1 MSFSISSCR
10 TSRIGT
16 KKRKRRSSAVISL
29 RKSGYS
35 AASSGLSGRMKT
47 FSPSR
52 KVMWRSSKAAT
63 GSREDG
69 LSMRHQYGNRHR
81 FQETE
86 RGTPKHKF
94 AQARMAI
101 ATHYDHVG
109 GGIRRV
115 REDGGG
121 HVYVGRRDAFDV
133 HLETV
138 PGKMLTKIGAGYF
151 IAFAW
156 LVGDDHDLDLF
167 RLFQQRQGIGDG
179 ARGGAPAVP
188 ADHHALKFRRAF
200 LDERH
205 EDHGAPGLEQHTF
218 VDDLVS
224 RRFLPVG
231 LANDDQ
237 IEAPP
242 DTSDLIRGAR

>member
-35 AASSGLSGRMKT
+35 AASSGLSGRRKT

-81 FQETE
+81 FQETK
-86 RGTPKHKF
+86 RGASEHEF

-101 ATHYDHVG
+101 ATHDDHVG

-115 REDGGG
+115 REDRGG
-121 HVYVGRRDAFDV
+121 HVDVRRRDAFDI
-133 HLETV
+133 HLETM
-138 PGKMLTKIGAGYF
+138 PGEMLPKIGAGDF
-151 IAFAW
+151 VAFAR
-156 LVGDDHDLDLF
+156 LVGDDHHLDLLC
-167 RLFQQRQGIGDG
+167 LFQQRQGISDR
-179 ARGGAPAVP
+179 ARGGA
-188 ADHHALKFRRAF
+188 
-200 LDERH
+200 
-205 EDHGAPGLEQHTF
+205 
-218 VDDLVS
+218 S
-224 RRFLPVG
+224 
-231 LANDDQ
+231 
-237 IEAPP
+237 
-242 DTSDLIRGAR
+242 